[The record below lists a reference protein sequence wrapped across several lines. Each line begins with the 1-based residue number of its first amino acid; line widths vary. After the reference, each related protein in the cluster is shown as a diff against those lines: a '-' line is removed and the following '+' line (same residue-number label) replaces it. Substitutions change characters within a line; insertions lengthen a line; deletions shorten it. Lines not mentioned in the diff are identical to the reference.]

1 MTTDADHDAA
11 TTRQMQAAP
20 HGALYVWR
28 NGSLHHPM
36 ALATTLGRND
46 LRIVA
51 PEHFAGGH
59 GDTIQQR
66 IVIDHGAQNAL
77 LRERRAFRLWNAIF
91 DAWVRNEERAARLG
105 AGSVGI
111 AKLTSD
117 RDAAFAAWKAAPER
131 TKAERAEKARLAD
144 ALTVA
149 SKALQAAKRAAE
161 EAAQDGQPTASE
173 RLSAWVGEHGDRAI
187 SRQAQAIRDEKR
199 HGAVIRRAYAWPRC
213 GEGFPASDA
222 EAQAQAWAIERYT
235 SLDNALEAMEI
246 FS

>member
-1 MTTDADHDAA
+1 M
-11 TTRQMQAAP
+11 
-20 HGALYVWR
+20 
-28 NGSLHHPM
+28 
-36 ALATTLGRND
+36 
-46 LRIVA
+46 
-51 PEHFAGGH
+51 
-59 GDTIQQR
+59 
-66 IVIDHGAQNAL
+66 
-77 LRERRAFRLWNAIF
+77 
-91 DAWVRNEERAARLG
+91 
-105 AGSVGI
+105 GI

-149 SKALQAAKRAAE
+149 SKALQAAQRAAE